1 MTIHLWQ
8 HQKRNH
14 SVWMKKSEATMQRTL
29 HAILILLLVSVGL
42 AKPCTAE
49 KDKVPVIEVDSTTY
63 EFGQVSEGE
72 VVTHDFKVFNRGDAV
87 LEIKQVKPG

>member
-1 MTIHLWQ
+1 MSFM
-8 HQKRNH
+8 RNNMGD
-14 SVWMKKSEATMQRTL
+14 WMKERESIVR
-29 HAILILLLVSVGL
+29 IVRFVLILVFVAVGL
-42 AKPCTAE
+42 TEPCRGAE
-49 KDKVPVIEVDSTTY
+49 EVNRPVIELAKIIY

>member
-1 MTIHLWQ
+1 
-8 HQKRNH
+8 
-14 SVWMKKSEATMQRTL
+14 MKKSEATMQRTL
-29 HAILILLLVSVGL
+29 YAILILVLVSVGF
-42 AKPCTAE
+42 AKPCSAE
-49 KDKVPVIEVDSTTY
+49 KGKVPVIELETTTY